1 MIVAHPQDV
10 DTASVQHTGLLSD
23 FIPNAKTHL
32 MAPRG
37 MNQVVSG
44 GPGSIDGGDGGETH
58 GNPLSSSGSSSAQGG
73 QRASSS
79 NNVATKIVIPV
90 LVALALL
97 LFIAVIIY
105 FILRFRRGSQRR
117 RQLARGLL
125 PTTTEKPQLFEV
137 QLESPPV
144 VHSTDA
150 RWNHIKPLSAKYIPH
165 DVYELEQAVAAT
177 LSSYPGTPAAS
188 RPVSMQTSSSHSSK
202 GSRASKTGPDGG
214 KLRVAV
220 AIAMPS
226 PRSSQFVEEKEKEM
240 ASSEDP
246 PPLYLG
252 VADLPWH
259 AEKVEG
265 SASEQ
270 LGASLG
276 EITAVHKAVI
286 SRAEL
291 ATEGIPQDD
300 LVARLISDADNKDL
314 WEKQLLGNQ
323 FALNMTSTGPND
335 KAGPAVLAGFKAYMI
350 QDYLYATTSGI
361 TFQSER
367 LPKAVSAIGTK
378 DNLDKISAFCRY
390 SKIALDRCRREQ
402 RLGDGS
408 CGDHSSQ
415 YTIAT
420 KHLQG
425 RKR

>member
-1 MIVAHPQDV
+1 
-10 DTASVQHTGLLSD
+10 
-23 FIPNAKTHL
+23 
-32 MAPRG
+32 

-150 RWNHIKPLSAKYIPH
+150 RWNHIKVRHLPPRAIEPTADCIVIFEQPLSAKYIPH

-265 SASEQ
+265 S
-270 LGASLG
+270 
-276 EITAVHKAVI
+276 
-286 SRAEL
+286 
-291 ATEGIPQDD
+291 
-300 LVARLISDADNKDL
+300 
-314 WEKQLLGNQ
+314 
-323 FALNMTSTGPND
+323 
-335 KAGPAVLAGFKAYMI
+335 
-350 QDYLYATTSGI
+350 
-361 TFQSER
+361 
-367 LPKAVSAIGTK
+367 
-378 DNLDKISAFCRY
+378 
-390 SKIALDRCRREQ
+390 
-402 RLGDGS
+402 
-408 CGDHSSQ
+408 
-415 YTIAT
+415 
-420 KHLQG
+420 
-425 RKR
+425 